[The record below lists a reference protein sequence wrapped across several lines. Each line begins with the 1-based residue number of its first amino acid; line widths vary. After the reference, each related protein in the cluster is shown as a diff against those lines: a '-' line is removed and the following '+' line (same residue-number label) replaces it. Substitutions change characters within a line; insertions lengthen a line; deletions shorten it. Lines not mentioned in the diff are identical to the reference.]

1 MVLKNPIT
9 SQGQSGN
16 YGILDTDVRLAY
28 QIPRW
33 HWFHLSKKEK
43 KKSKK
48 YQRNINILNTK
59 FSVDFKI
66 TTAAITFY
74 TSRFMSCD

>member
-1 MVLKNPIT
+1 MGIVVLKNPIT
-9 SQGQSGN
+9 SQSQSGN

-43 KKSKK
+43 KN
-48 YQRNINILNTK
+48 QRNIKEILT
-59 FSVDFKI
+59 
-66 TTAAITFY
+66 Y
-74 TSRFMSCD
+74 